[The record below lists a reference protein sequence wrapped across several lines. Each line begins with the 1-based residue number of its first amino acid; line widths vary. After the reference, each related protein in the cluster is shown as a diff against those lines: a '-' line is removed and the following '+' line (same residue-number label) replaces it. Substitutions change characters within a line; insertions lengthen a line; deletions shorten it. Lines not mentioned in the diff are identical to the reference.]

1 MFDRITYISNDGCDI
16 KLLENAEVTT
26 NLMNLHLVFE
36 DENKKVL
43 GEVDDLKGDIV
54 KARFLGEIVGNRLVG
69 GTIRKPNLD
78 AKIRV
83 IDRSEIPMI
92 TGTDTNGF
100 MELGVSPLY
109 DDFPIYLDVN
119 NFFSNHFAIFGNT
132 GSGKSCGVT
141 RLFQNMFHDQRL
153 NPYKANI
160 FIFDSSGEYYNAF
173 NTLNSINGNYNYR
186 YISTN
191 EVDGL
196 GEKLRLPIYLLNKD
210 DLALLLQCTSH
221 SQLPIIERMLKL
233 ALVFS
238 QNDVDSNAY
247 KNHLIAKA
255 IMTILYTNETAPN
268 KRNEIFSILGSC
280 STDEFNLEAPVQG
293 IGYVRKFRECFLI
306 DNSGNFTESVL
317 LTEYVTSFIKEE
329 YDNYEPHAGVFYDLD
344 TLEKA
349 LNFTLI
355 SEGWLRN
362 TQTYGD
368 AVTIRV
374 RLHSLIVGD
383 NAKYFDVKDY
393 VSLETF
399 LSSLLIDNGKK
410 YQIVNINLND
420 IDDDF
425 AKVLTKIYS
434 RLIFDFSKGLKNRG
448 SIPFHIVLEEAHR
461 YIQDDRDRFLF
472 GYNIFERIA
481 KEGRK
486 YGVILGLISQRPVE
500 ISDTVISQCTNF
512 LIFKINHPVDVEYI
526 RKMVPNITDE
536 IVEKQKSLQSG
547 TCLGFGL
554 GFKIPLIVKMKMPN
568 PSPLSSNC
576 DVVRIWSGGSSSIPT
591 DASQPVSSIPYMN
604 ESTGAASA
612 INTVIPDEVR
622 NSREEHNPAL
632 DFVSPV
638 ENKTQVGNTQ
648 VRQNTFVTGGISNN
662 STVED
667 SALHNSSLDF
677 VNQSMTN
684 DVQTPSSINTSV
696 PNEEHNPAL
705 DFVSPVENKTQVGN
719 TQVRQNTFVTGG
731 ISDNSTLGG
740 NSLHNPSLDFVN
752 QSMTNNV
759 QTPSSIDTSVP
770 NEKHNPAL
778 DFMNNTSNSLDI
790 NQNSSTSDLSIPE
803 IIPDNSAVP
812 VSNDISNT
820 SLNLSRPAP
829 EGPTLIV
836 PGSNINSENNVI
848 TPNNISTDTPSLIL
862 DDNDEK
868 ETGTDFA

>member
-1 MFDRITYISNDGCDI
+1 MFDKIIFIGNDGCSI
-16 KLLENAEVTT
+16 KLKEGATLTS
-26 NLMNLHLVFE
+26 NLMNLHLIFE
-36 DENKKVL
+36 DSTKKIL
-43 GEVDDLKGDIV
+43 GEVNDLDGDIV
-54 KARFLGEIVGNRLVG
+54 KARFLGEVVNGNLIG
-69 GTIRKPNLD
+69 GTIRKPTLD
-78 AKIRV
+78 ANIRV
-83 IDRSEIPMI
+83 IKPEEVPMFM
-92 TGTDTNGF
+92 GKDEAGF
-100 MELGVSPLY
+100 MELGQSPLY
-109 DDFPIYLDVN
+109 DNTKIYLNVN

-132 GSGKSCGVT
+132 GSGKSCGVS
-141 RLFQNMFHDQRL
+141 RLFQNMFHDKRL

-173 NTLNSINGNYNYR
+173 SNLNSINSNFNYR

-191 EVDGL
+191 ETDGL

-210 DLALLLQCTSH
+210 DMALLLQCTSH

-238 QNDVDSNAY
+238 QNDMDATAY

-268 KRNEIFSILGSC
+268 KRNEIFSILASC
-280 STDEFNLEAPVQG
+280 STEQFNLEAPVQG

-317 LTEYVTSFIKEE
+317 MNEYLSSFIKDE
-329 YDNYEPHAGVFYDLD
+329 YDNYEPHKGVFYTLD

-362 TQTYGD
+362 EQTYGD

-374 RLHSLIVGD
+374 RLHSLIVGE

-434 RLIFDFSKGLKNRG
+434 RLIFDFAKGLKNRG
-448 SIPFHIVLEEAHR
+448 SIPFHIILEEAHR

-486 YGVILGLISQRPVE
+486 YAVILGLISQRPVE

-512 LIFKINHPVDVEYI
+512 LIFKINHPMDVDYI
-526 RKMVPNITDE
+526 RKMVPHITDD
-536 IVEKQKSLQSG
+536 IIEKQKSLQAG

-554 GFKIPLIVKMKMPN
+554 GFKIPLIVKMQMPD

-576 DVVRIWSGGSSSIPT
+576 DVVRIWGGGIGDKLNNLNNINNNISLPSSQSI
-591 DASQPVSSIPYMN
+591 S
-604 ESTGAASA
+604 
-612 INTVIPDEVR
+612 
-622 NSREEHNPAL
+622 NSN
-632 DFVSPV
+632 SV
-638 ENKTQVGNTQ
+638 ENLMNMAVMKGM
-648 VRQNTFVTGGISNN
+648 SN
-662 STVED
+662 
-667 SALHNSSLDF
+667 
-677 VNQSMTN
+677 
-684 DVQTPSSINTSV
+684 PNTSS
-696 PNEEHNPAL
+696 
-705 DFVSPVENKTQVGN
+705 FVV
-719 TQVRQNTFVTGG
+719 
-731 ISDNSTLGG
+731 
-740 NSLHNPSLDFVN
+740 
-752 QSMTNNV
+752 
-759 QTPSSIDTSVP
+759 
-770 NEKHNPAL
+770 
-778 DFMNNTSNSLDI
+778 
-790 NQNSSTSDLSIPE
+790 
-803 IIPDNSAVP
+803 
-812 VSNDISNT
+812 NDISSANSTQQQT
-820 SLNLSRPAP
+820 SNNYITNPVNQVSEFPSEEKVVAAP
-829 EGPTLIV
+829 EISNDQPSASVVQTSQSVKSESTPVIQ
-836 PGSNINSENNVI
+836 SNINSTSSSLPEVNNSKDIGNTPLDLSGPVI
-848 TPNNISTDTPSLIL
+848 TGNLSSSNVALQKNNQQLNVTNMSSGQVSLNNSINSLGISNLAL
-862 DDNDEK
+862 DNDNYG
-868 ETGTDFA
+868 ETGDDFA

>member
-1 MFDRITYISNDGCDI
+1 MFDKITYISNDGCDI

-576 DVVRIWSGGSSSIPT
+576 DVVRIWGGGSASV
-591 DASQPVSSIPYMN
+591 SQPVEEPVNNVQSMNVPSVSSNSNFLP
-604 ESTGAASA
+604 
-612 INTVIPDEVR
+612 EV
-622 NSREEHNPAL
+622 NNNAEQNNPSL
-632 DFVSPV
+632 DFVTNNASKPLSDV
-638 ENKTQVGNTQ
+638 NITSNNQDA
-648 VRQNTFVTGGISNN
+648 FVNDGISNN
-662 STVED
+662 
-667 SALHNSSLDF
+667 
-677 VNQSMTN
+677 
-684 DVQTPSSINTSV
+684 TSEV
-696 PNEEHNPAL
+696 PE
-705 DFVSPVENKTQVGN
+705 
-719 TQVRQNTFVTGG
+719 
-731 ISDNSTLGG
+731 
-740 NSLHNPSLDFVN
+740 HNPSLDFVTPP
-752 QSMTNNV
+752 TNNSLGNEDIISNN
-759 QTPSSIDTSVP
+759 QTTFVTDGISNNNSVS
-770 NEKHNPAL
+770 EVVEHNPSL
-778 DFMNNTSNSLDI
+778 DFI
-790 NQNSSTSDLSIPE
+790 NQNAMNNIQESSNIGTVSVSNEEHNPSLDFTNNSSNNFGVTESNGVSGLSIPE
-803 IIPDNSAVP
+803 IIPDTS
-812 VSNDISNT
+812 T
-820 SLNLSRPAP
+820 SLNISDVSNTPLDLGGAAL
-829 EGPTLIV
+829 ETPTLIV
-836 PGSNINSENNVI
+836 PDNSGVENNVSNL
-848 TPNNISTDTPSLIL
+848 TNNVNDTPSLVL
-862 DDNDEK
+862 DDRDDA
-868 ETGTDFA
+868 ETGVDFA

>member
-1 MFDRITYISNDGCDI
+1 M
-16 KLLENAEVTT
+16 
-26 NLMNLHLVFE
+26 
-36 DENKKVL
+36 
-43 GEVDDLKGDIV
+43 
-54 KARFLGEIVGNRLVG
+54 
-69 GTIRKPNLD
+69 
-78 AKIRV
+78 
-83 IDRSEIPMI
+83 
-92 TGTDTNGF
+92 
-100 MELGVSPLY
+100 
-109 DDFPIYLDVN
+109 
-119 NFFSNHFAIFGNT
+119 
-132 GSGKSCGVT
+132 
-141 RLFQNMFHDQRL
+141 
-153 NPYKANI
+153 
-160 FIFDSSGEYYNAF
+160 
-173 NTLNSINGNYNYR
+173 
-186 YISTN
+186 
-191 EVDGL
+191 
-196 GEKLRLPIYLLNKD
+196 
-210 DLALLLQCTSH
+210 
-221 SQLPIIERMLKL
+221 
-233 ALVFS
+233 
-238 QNDVDSNAY
+238 
-247 KNHLIAKA
+247 
-255 IMTILYTNETAPN
+255 
-268 KRNEIFSILGSC
+268 
-280 STDEFNLEAPVQG
+280 
-293 IGYVRKFRECFLI
+293 
-306 DNSGNFTESVL
+306 
-317 LTEYVTSFIKEE
+317 
-329 YDNYEPHAGVFYDLD
+329 
-344 TLEKA
+344 
-349 LNFTLI
+349 
-355 SEGWLRN
+355 
-362 TQTYGD
+362 
-368 AVTIRV
+368 
-374 RLHSLIVGD
+374 
-383 NAKYFDVKDY
+383 
-393 VSLETF
+393 
-399 LSSLLIDNGKK
+399 
-410 YQIVNINLND
+410 
-420 IDDDF
+420 
-425 AKVLTKIYS
+425 
-434 RLIFDFSKGLKNRG
+434 
-448 SIPFHIVLEEAHR
+448 
-461 YIQDDRDRFLF
+461 
-472 GYNIFERIA
+472 
-481 KEGRK
+481 
-486 YGVILGLISQRPVE
+486 ILGLISQRPVE

-622 NSREEHNPAL
+622 NSCEEHNPAL

-705 DFVSPVENKTQVGN
+705 DFVSPVENKTQVEN